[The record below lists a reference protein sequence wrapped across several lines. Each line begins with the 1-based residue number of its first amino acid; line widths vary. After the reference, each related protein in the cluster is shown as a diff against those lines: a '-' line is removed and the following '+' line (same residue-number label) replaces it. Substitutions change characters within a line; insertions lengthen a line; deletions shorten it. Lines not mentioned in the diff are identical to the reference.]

1 VFVRSWGQR
10 FERLLDAGVLPGDDD
25 VTVERKRLLSGAGVF
40 AAGLLEAVGAIYLA
54 YGELFAGLAYCGF
67 GAWIWFNLIAFVR
80 LHQNV
85 ELSFWL
91 TAVPALL
98 LHLAVIID
106 LGDMV
111 QSGGILL
118 WGLAYPVGTG
128 VVFVSVRRMIPLFA
142 LYAVNVVVATLIG
155 THSHTSLPTDAQRAI
170 LLVNVATL
178 SIFAVAILALFV
190 NQRDLAYR
198 MLGDEQRRA
207 RTLLLSILPEEIAD
221 ELTRAPGIIADHFD
235 DVSVLFAD
243 VVGFTP
249 MSAQMSPAEL
259 VAMLDDLFAR
269 FDQLVEEAGLEKIKT
284 IGDCYM
290 VAAGIPRPRDDHAQA
305 LVSLA
310 LRMQDVVRDEEF
322 RGHRLRLRIGINSGS
337 VIAGVIGR
345 RKFSYDLWGDVVNTA
360 SRMESHGVPGEVQ
373 LTDST
378 RLLVEDD
385 FDCTSRGTIDI
396 RGKGELSV
404 WLVSAR

>member
-1 VFVRSWGQR
+1 
-10 FERLLDAGVLPGDDD
+10 
-25 VTVERKRLLSGAGVF
+25 
-40 AAGLLEAVGAIYLA
+40 
-54 YGELFAGLAYCGF
+54 
-67 GAWIWFNLIAFVR
+67 
-80 LHQNV
+80 
-85 ELSFWL
+85 
-91 TAVPALL
+91 
-98 LHLAVIID
+98 
-106 LGDMV
+106 
-111 QSGGILL
+111 
-118 WGLAYPVGTG
+118 
-128 VVFVSVRRMIPLFA
+128 
-142 LYAVNVVVATLIG
+142 
-155 THSHTSLPTDAQRAI
+155 
-170 LLVNVATL
+170 
-178 SIFAVAILALFV
+178 
-190 NQRDLAYR
+190 
-198 MLGDEQRRA
+198 
-207 RTLLLSILPEEIAD
+207 
-221 ELTRAPGIIADHFD
+221 LTRAPGIIADHFD

-310 LRMQDVVRDEEF
+310 LRMQDVVRDEDF
-322 RGHRLRLRIGINSGS
+322 RGRRLRLRIGINSGS

-396 RGKGELSV
+396 SGKGELSV
-404 WLVSAR
+404 WLVSARSS